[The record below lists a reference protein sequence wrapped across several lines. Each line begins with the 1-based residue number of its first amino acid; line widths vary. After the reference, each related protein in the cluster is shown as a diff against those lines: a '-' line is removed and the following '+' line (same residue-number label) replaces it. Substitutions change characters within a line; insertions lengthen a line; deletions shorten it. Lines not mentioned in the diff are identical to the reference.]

1 MERRKFLRNT
11 CPTVTFAF
19 FGLSFIQ
26 ACSKSDDEGSS
37 YSSNSNISGSAG
49 QSSQGSS
56 TQTNNGIN
64 QSGGTVTLDLSNST
78 FSNLTNPGDFIN
90 LLSIDIII
98 LKISNTEFRAFDN
111 CCPHNG
117 AKDDWSYTN
126 EQFKC
131 GRHGNSFSI
140 DGNEIKVG
148 NILEI
153 DNKLWRVLK
162 TQHTQPGKGGAYIQA
177 ELKEIKEGTKMN
189 SRFRSSESV
198 ERAILDEKQF
208 QYLYKDDLNYIFMDQ
223 QTYEQI
229 ELGSDLI
236 QNNQSKFLIE
246 NENITLQF
254 YNEKAVGLEL
264 PDSIILKVIETEG
277 VVKGQTAA
285 SSYKPAV
292 LERGIKTSVPQFI
305 SVNDRVV
312 ISTFDSSYVEKA
324 KS

>member
-1 MERRKFLRNT
+1 MK
-11 CPTVTFAF
+11 
-19 FGLSFIQ
+19 
-26 ACSKSDDEGSS
+26 
-37 YSSNSNISGSAG
+37 
-49 QSSQGSS
+49 
-56 TQTNNGIN
+56 
-64 QSGGTVTLDLSNST
+64 
-78 FSNLTNPGDFIN
+78 
-90 LLSIDIII
+90 
-98 LKISNTEFRAFDN
+98 
-111 CCPHNG
+111 
-117 AKDDWSYTN
+117 
-126 EQFKC
+126 
-131 GRHGNSFSI
+131 I

-285 SSYKPAV
+285 SSYKPATLDNGINITV
-292 LERGIKTSVPQFI
+292 PPFIESGEKIILDTRTLEYVKK
-305 SVNDRVV
+305 VN
-312 ISTFDSSYVEKA
+312 
-324 KS
+324 